1 MHFILFLAQTLQI
14 VKMTTISAVGLLSLL
29 AAPAAAFWRLPCKS
43 PIVVERAD
51 PIVNPGKQA
60 GHTHQIMGGNGF
72 NLDMTYADTQA
83 STCTS
88 CTVHGDFSN
97 YWTPNLYYQH
107 EDGSFEAVKQVGGG
121 TIYYLQRQGPNKDKL
136 QAFPEG
142 FRMLAGDPFKRSP
155 GDDFASQAISYN
167 CLNYKGPAKP
177 ETGGF
182 PDYNCPDGLRAQV
195 FFPSCW
201 DGVNNDSPDH
211 KSHMAYPIGAYNNG
225 KCPDT
230 HPVHLISLF
239 YEIIFDTNKFADQWH
254 NGKQPFVWA
263 MGDPTGY
270 GFHGDFLMGWDRPL
284 LQKAIDECTNDSGRV
299 EDCGAFQLYPD
310 ATASACKIKSHFAED
325 VFGPFKQLPGCNPV
339 QQGPGQA
346 QVMTNC
352 EGSAQTPINGG
363 TGSSSGAGNQA
374 TTSASKIGSGS
385 GSGQATSSSASIA
398 SASSVIQQTNVQ
410 STTKA
415 AVTTPAAAG
424 NPSNSNTPKPNP
436 SVPHNGDGDDNDG
449 PNEGSGTSTSSSSSQ
464 SAPSSSATNP
474 TSGIESDWTFAGC
487 YIDTVRPRSLPKL
500 APYTLVDKLVTSTA
514 CVTWCKAKGY
524 VVAGTEY
531 GGECW
536 CGSAQ
541 DASTVVKADDEKCS
555 MACKGDNS
563 QLCGGSAA
571 LSLYKA
577 AEASII
583 PSTNGT
589 SPTPQQYATWA
600 KRDANGDI
608 IELTR
613 SHMKRH
619 FKGRHQHSL

>member
-1 MHFILFLAQTLQI
+1 MSTLFSIGLA
-14 VKMTTISAVGLLSLL
+14 SLL
-29 AAPAAAFWRLPCKS
+29 VAPAAAFWRLPCKS

-60 GHTHQIMGGNGF
+60 GHTHQILGGNAF
-72 NLDMTYADTQA
+72 SLDMTYADTQQ

-107 EDGSFEAVKQVGGG
+107 EDGSFEAVKQIGGG
-121 TIYYLQRQGPNKDKL
+121 TIYYLQRSGPNKDKL

-201 DGVNNDSPDH
+201 DGVNKDSANH
-211 KSHMAYPIGAYNNG
+211 KDHMAYPIGAYNNG
-225 KCPDT
+225 KCPDS

-254 NGKQPFVWA
+254 NGKQPFVFSN
-263 MGDPTGY
+263 GDPTGY
-270 GFHGDFLMGWDRPL
+270 GFHGDFLMGWDQKL
-284 LQKAIDECTNDSGRV
+284 LQKAVDECTNDSGRV

-310 ATASACKIKSHFAED
+310 ATANACKIKSHFEED

-339 QQGPGQA
+339 QQGPNAAKPATDCG
-346 QVMTNC
+346 
-352 EGSAQTPINGG
+352 GSNQTPINN
-363 TGSSSGAGNQA
+363 GNA
-374 TTSASKIGSGS
+374 GSGS
-385 GSGQATSSSASIA
+385 GSQASSTSSATGSIQATSTNGSI
-398 SASSVIQQTNVQ
+398 VNPTKGNQQTQVQ
-410 STTKA
+410 STTA
-415 AVTTPAAAG
+415 ASSPSSPPVSGGNTNP
-424 NPSNSNTPKPNP
+424 NPSNPETP
-436 SVPHNGDGDDNDG
+436 NGN
-449 PNEGSGTSTSSSSSQ
+449 GSGSPSNGNSGGSGSGNGSQGSGSSPSSSTSSTS
-464 SAPSSSATNP
+464 PSSTATNP
-474 TSGIESDWTFAGC
+474 TTGIESGWTFAGC
-487 YIDTVRPRSLPKL
+487 HIDKLRPRSLPKL
-500 APYTLVDKLVTSTA
+500 APYTLADKLVTSTS

-541 DASTVVKADDEKCS
+541 DASTVEKTDDEKCS

-577 AEASII
+577 VDASIV
-583 PSTNGT
+583 
-589 SPTPQQYATWA
+589 PTINATVPASSGQFASWS
-600 KRDANGDI
+600 KRDEAGNI

-619 FKGRHQHSL
+619 LKGRGQFRF